1 LHINCRGLY
10 IMVSF
15 KCLVSGTIVN
25 FEHEHDIKD
34 MRTHPQYLEVV
45 VEEPKVVVKKTTA
58 TLIAPTKD

>member
-1 LHINCRGLY
+1 
-10 IMVSF
+10 MVSF

-34 MRTHPQYLEVV
+34 MRTHPQYSEVV
-45 VEEPKVVVKKTTA
+45 IEEPKVVVKKTTA